1 MKQLKVYRS
10 SAGSGKTFTLVKH
23 YLTIL
28 LKSESPYTFKEV
40 LAITFT
46 NKAAQEMKDRILHE
60 LQLMINDVDSSDMLP
75 LISKD
80 ISIHVESLKLN
91 VNLFTAKSFIITVI
105 LM

>member
-28 LKSESPYTFKEV
+28 LKSESPYAFKEV

-46 NKAAQEMKDRILHE
+46 NKAAQEMKDRILYE
-60 LQLMINDVDSSDMLP
+60 LQLMIYDPGSSDMLP
-75 LISKD
+75 LISKET
-80 ISIHVESLKLN
+80 SIQLN
-91 VNLFTAKSFIITVI
+91 H
-105 LM
+105 